1 MLDSMLKIIDK
12 LIELARIG
20 KKREK
25 ARLDEV
31 FTPAFNEMQ
40 AVHADYLAMFTELAI
55 RIGKIPHGAGYA
67 DPVARETVDFLAQR
81 RLLQRPVRE
90 KLRVLQDLAFGDGFT
105 EHEKAFLEVMDRYFF
120 YASVTSSR
128 GTSLS
133 MEILNQLK
141 VALGMPL
148 SAEDLEAGG
157 GGLGLDGELERVVLQ
172 CQRRCGYLEDC
183 WRRLA
188 EAHAGLKLHV
198 IAQSA

>member
-1 MLDSMLKIIDK
+1 MLDSMLKLIDK

-31 FTPAFNEMQ
+31 FSPAFDEMQ
-40 AVHADYLAMFTELAI
+40 AVHADYLAMFAELAI

-90 KLRVLQDLAFGDGFT
+90 KLRVLRDLAASDGFT
-105 EHEKAFLEVMDRYFF
+105 DHEKAFLGALDHYFL
-120 YASVTSSR
+120 YASVTASR
-128 GTSLS
+128 GTSMS

-141 VALGMPL
+141 VALGMAL
-148 SAEDLEAGG
+148 SAEDREAGG
-157 GGLGLDGELERVVLQ
+157 AGLSRGGLEHVVRQ
-172 CQRRCGYLEDC
+172 CQRRCDHLEGC
-183 WRRLA
+183 WRALA
-188 EAHAGLKLHV
+188 VAHADLKLHV